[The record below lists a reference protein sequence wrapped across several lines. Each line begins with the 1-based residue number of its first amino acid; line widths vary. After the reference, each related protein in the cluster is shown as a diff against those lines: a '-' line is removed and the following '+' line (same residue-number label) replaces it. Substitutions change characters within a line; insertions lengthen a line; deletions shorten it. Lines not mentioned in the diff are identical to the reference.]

1 MDGWWVT
8 TKCSCLRLTHQ
19 VARDDDHDRMHPHVC
34 HIRQDKTLFTPSKG
48 LERWMWQEMKL
59 VLILWGTARPISM
72 WHRPDIFWEFGI
84 PSKEVGGGADEGSK
98 QAGEQRACWTRRE
111 APRCIGCTACPRNV
125 QKVVF
130 MDQNPRTPVVSHT
143 HNIIA

>member
-1 MDGWWVT
+1 MNT
-8 TKCSCLRLTHQ
+8 Y
-19 VARDDDHDRMHPHVC
+19 
-34 HIRQDKTLFTPSKG
+34 HIRQDKIVDHTEQGTGEVDVARNETRFDSL
-48 LERWMWQEMKL
+48 
-59 VLILWGTARPISM
+59 GTARPISM
-72 WHRPDIFWEFGI
+72 RHRPDIGWEFEI

-98 QAGEQRACWTRRE
+98 HAGEQRACWTRRE